1 MNNIHPLLVHFPV
14 ALLSFYA
21 VLEIIS
27 FKKVRSIFWIFY
39 VKAVLVIGGFIGGLL
54 ASSSGE
60 AIEHNFPMKENLIEI
75 HSFWAGTTN
84 VIFGI
89 IAVVYLIVWIHKS
102 NIIKLLPETVMGKI
116 WRMKVM
122 VAEKILYARSMMLI
136 LAMAG
141 IIAVTITG
149 ALGASIVYG
158 PEIDPIVKFIYTKL
172 IGV

>member
-1 MNNIHPLLVHFPV
+1 MSNIHPLLVHFPIAFLV
-14 ALLSFYA
+14 LYSF
-21 VLEIIS
+21 LEIIS

-39 VKAVLVIGGFIGGLL
+39 TKAVLVIAGFIGGLA

-60 AIEHNFPMKENLIEI
+60 AIEDNFPQFHNLIEV

-89 IAVVYLIVWIHKS
+89 VAVVYLIVWLHKS
-102 NIIKLLPETVMGKI
+102 DIIKLPIESTLGKI
-116 WRMKVM
+116 WRFKIML
-122 VAEKILYARSMMLI
+122 AEKILYNRALMVLI
-136 LAMAG
+136 TITG

-158 PEIDPIVKFIYTKL
+158 PEIDPIVNSIYSK
-172 IGV
+172 IMN